1 MGKQHDV
8 AFLDGRLS
16 LQNLMRERL
25 IKAAT
30 IDVSG
35 ELIS

>member
-8 AFLDGRLS
+8 TSLDGRLS
-16 LQNLMRERL
+16 LQNLMRERM

-30 IDVSG
+30 IDVSE